1 MNIDHVRTFLE
12 VAATGNFRR
21 AAERLNV
28 TQSTVSTRIRAL
40 EDSLDRPLFARG
52 RSGAALTAAGQQ
64 FQHYALTMLRSW
76 QQAQREIALPSG
88 YGGVLGIGA
97 QVSLWERLI
106 RDWIPWLRSMAP
118 DVILRVEADYSE
130 SLMRQLSD
138 GLLDIGVM
146 YRPRTTHGLKVEKLL
161 EERLVLV
168 STRRRTLTKGWLDDY
183 VYVDWGEDF
192 RAAHDEAFP
201 DMEAPALS
209 VGLGAMGLQY
219 IIDNGGSGYFPL
231 RVARPLL
238 AAKRLYRVGRAPTFS
253 RPAYMVYP
261 QSPADEERLRLAL
274 DGLRHIAAAESE
286 D

>member
-12 VAATGNFRR
+12 VAATGNFTR

-28 TQSTVSTRIRAL
+28 TQSTVSTRIQAL
-40 EDSLDRPLFARG
+40 EGSLDRPLFARG

-88 YGGVLGIGA
+88 YGGVLSIGA

-146 YRPRTTHGLKVEKLL
+146 YRPRTTHGLEVEKLL

-168 STRRRTLTKGWLDDY
+168 STRRRTLTKGWPDDY

-231 RVARPLL
+231 RVVRPLL

-261 QSPADEERLRLAL
+261 QSPADQERLHLAL